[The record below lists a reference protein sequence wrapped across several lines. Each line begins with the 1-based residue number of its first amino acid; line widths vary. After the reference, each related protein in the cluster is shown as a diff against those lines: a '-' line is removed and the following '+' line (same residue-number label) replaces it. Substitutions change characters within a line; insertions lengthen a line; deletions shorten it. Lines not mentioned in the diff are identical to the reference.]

1 MHAQYTVWVPWTKGD
16 SWPRHGGAGPHR
28 FYFHPQKAHNSEVPR
43 QTTVK
48 WNYKKEKLLLHRE
61 KSMEKAKAQECGL
74 IQLTLMGP
82 IPNAKRRKERK
93 TNSKKNPII

>member
-1 MHAQYTVWVPWTKGD
+1 
-16 SWPRHGGAGPHR
+16 
-28 FYFHPQKAHNSEVPR
+28 
-43 QTTVK
+43 
-48 WNYKKEKLLLHRE
+48 
-61 KSMEKAKAQECGL
+61 MEKAKAQECGL